1 MVNVTLGVFVES
13 GTARI
18 VLVDADPPNPVVDQ
32 TDLDLAAADSTPDT
46 LVTTVL
52 ATAGALTE
60 SGHRL
65 VGISLCGPAAD
76 RIGPVH
82 DALTGSGLRPVTVV
96 DESDAVTAVVRTL
109 AGDETVATLV
119 NDGATVALSMTEAGG
134 VTTPVATEPIDGD
147 PQAAYRTLVE
157 RFAADPGAASGLIVM
172 GSLGDGGLPAD
183 LVETSPVPLRFPD
196 DPEFMLARGAAL
208 ASLSQ
213 DATMAAPVVADELP
227 TTVTPL
233 ETADT
238 MQSQQLA
245 YSEVP
250 DEDSDLLGFT
260 DPVDTPGADG
270 PAGGFDPEAEDAED
284 ADAEDAVRRRQWLIG
299 SSVGAL
305 AAVGFATLAVSVAIT
320 IEPTSS
326 QQAVRLQEGPVPG
339 KAFPVAPGQGVEPD
353 GPNWT
358 MIEHLP
364 PPGAPA
370 EVRTF
375 ETRALSSSRDVSK
388 AAAPA
393 IVNVYRDGTVAV
405 RNAAAPLLPVGPAPA
420 LPGTVPVTVPGPV
433 FAEWPEYVTRLI
445 PDFSRIRPVDL
456 LYFLANLRE
465 LLPPLEATTPD
476 PDDGFDIGDIGVL
489 AVVPRDQGVLF
500 SADADAAG
508 PEMIPAR
515 LFDPQT
521 PAADKTQ
528 LLPPGTT
535 VLDVPTDGDGDDPT
549 AALTG
554 EPTTGDTGESRSQRP
569 GMDTEPA
576 GTPEDSDSDSDAGDG
591 SVVDETGVDETG
603 PAPDSGP
610 DSGPGSEPTEVTHPT
625 PPAEPTVA
633 PDEPTS
639 RPSTSA
645 PAPAPD
651 PDTPTQAPAV
661 QAPPASQ
668 EPATRAPATQA
679 PATQAPA
686 TQAPGTQEPITQ
698 APATEEPA
706 TQAPVTQGP
715 ATQAPRTVA
724 PQTQAPETVAP
735 QVEAPVTTM
744 PQYPVGGGSFGGGAD
759 GD

>member
-1 MVNVTLGVFVES
+1 S
-13 GTARI
+13 
-18 VLVDADPPNPVVDQ
+18 
-32 TDLDLAAADSTPDT
+32 AADSTPDT

-119 NDGATVALSMTEAGG
+119 NDGATVALSMTEADG

-305 AAVGFATLAVSVAIT
+305 AAVGFATLAVS
-320 IEPTSS
+320 
-326 QQAVRLQEGPVPG
+326 
-339 KAFPVAPGQGVEPD
+339 
-353 GPNWT
+353 
-358 MIEHLP
+358 
-364 PPGAPA
+364 
-370 EVRTF
+370 
-375 ETRALSSSRDVSK
+375 
-388 AAAPA
+388 
-393 IVNVYRDGTVAV
+393 
-405 RNAAAPLLPVGPAPA
+405 
-420 LPGTVPVTVPGPV
+420 
-433 FAEWPEYVTRLI
+433 
-445 PDFSRIRPVDL
+445 
-456 LYFLANLRE
+456 
-465 LLPPLEATTPD
+465 
-476 PDDGFDIGDIGVL
+476 
-489 AVVPRDQGVLF
+489 
-500 SADADAAG
+500 
-508 PEMIPAR
+508 
-515 LFDPQT
+515 
-521 PAADKTQ
+521 
-528 LLPPGTT
+528 
-535 VLDVPTDGDGDDPT
+535 
-549 AALTG
+549 
-554 EPTTGDTGESRSQRP
+554 
-569 GMDTEPA
+569 
-576 GTPEDSDSDSDAGDG
+576 
-591 SVVDETGVDETG
+591 
-603 PAPDSGP
+603 
-610 DSGPGSEPTEVTHPT
+610 
-625 PPAEPTVA
+625 
-633 PDEPTS
+633 
-639 RPSTSA
+639 
-645 PAPAPD
+645 
-651 PDTPTQAPAV
+651 
-661 QAPPASQ
+661 
-668 EPATRAPATQA
+668 
-679 PATQAPA
+679 
-686 TQAPGTQEPITQ
+686 
-698 APATEEPA
+698 
-706 TQAPVTQGP
+706 
-715 ATQAPRTVA
+715 
-724 PQTQAPETVAP
+724 
-735 QVEAPVTTM
+735 
-744 PQYPVGGGSFGGGAD
+744 
-759 GD
+759 